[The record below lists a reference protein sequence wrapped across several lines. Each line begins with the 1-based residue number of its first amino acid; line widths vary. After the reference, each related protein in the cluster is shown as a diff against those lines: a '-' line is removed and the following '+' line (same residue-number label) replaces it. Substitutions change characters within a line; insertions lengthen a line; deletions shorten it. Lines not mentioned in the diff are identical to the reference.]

1 MPKRKTVRLNLS
13 FVQPKIKEKFRSN
26 VVFCE
31 AMGRPTQKT
40 WVTEWGRNH
49 NLPSP
54 EEAARMCVLLNAAPE
69 DILLGTGETE
79 AETEKLQADI
89 ALVRDLLSQQRTESA
104 KKERPA
110 KSETPNKDALIHFIM
125 HTDSRDDLLAVIEE
139 ATKRL
144 KGLK

>member
-1 MPKRKTVRLNLS
+1 MSRRKTVKVVSDALQSL
-13 FVQPKIKEKFRSN
+13 IKSNEWSNAAFSRKVGKYDSWFNEVLRS
-26 VVFCE
+26 
-31 AMGRPTQKT
+31 K
-40 WVTEWGRNH
+40 

-89 ALVRDLLSQQRTESA
+89 ALVRDLLSQQRTESE

-110 KSETPNKDALIHFIM
+110 ESETPNKDALIHFIM